1 MSQEDQATVCRW
13 VEETMGGR
21 VTHCERQAR
30 WRPAYFLDLEKED
43 KKLSLYFRGD
53 RGVSNS
59 AQYALEHEMAC
70 LEVLEAEGI
79 PVPHVFG
86 FCSEPRG
93 ILMECSPGQA
103 DLSTAGDPQEM
114 AAVQRHY
121 MEILARIH
129 ALDIEPFL
137 AAGLDA
143 PSDPDRLALA
153 DLPIWETAYR
163 RAKFRPEPLIEF
175 TLGWLKRNVPP
186 PADSACFVCGDSGQ
200 FLFDKGRVTAVID
213 LELAHLGDPAE
224 DLGALRNRDLSE
236 PLGDLRPAIAAY
248 EEFIG
253 RPVDPFLIDFHT
265 VRFAMTTPLATLPVL
280 AQARPGIDLIQ
291 YLCWFH
297 VYSRAPMEVIAQTR
311 GLELALPPLPEGQ
324 DNRHSPLYED
334 LSMRLAPDEGEASF
348 DDYAQQTAHRTAVYL
363 ERLNRYGPALEADN
377 LDDINRLLGS
387 GYGTIGEAD
396 AALEVWIDKADA
408 GADDDLVRLLH
419 RRCVREEVL
428 LEPVLGEF
436 TGARIQ
442 SLA

>member
-1 MSQEDQATVCRW
+1 
-13 VEETMGGR
+13 
-21 VTHCERQAR
+21 
-30 WRPAYFLDLEKED
+30 
-43 KKLSLYFRGD
+43 
-53 RGVSNS
+53 
-59 AQYALEHEMAC
+59 
-70 LEVLEAEGI
+70 
-79 PVPHVFG
+79 
-86 FCSEPRG
+86 
-93 ILMECSPGQA
+93 
-103 DLSTAGDPQEM
+103 
-114 AAVQRHY
+114 
-121 MEILARIH
+121 
-129 ALDIEPFL
+129 
-137 AAGLDA
+137 
-143 PSDPDRLALA
+143 
-153 DLPIWETAYR
+153 
-163 RAKFRPEPLIEF
+163 
-175 TLGWLKRNVPP
+175 
-186 PADSACFVCGDSGQ
+186 
-200 FLFDKGRVTAVID
+200 
-213 LELAHLGDPAE
+213 
-224 DLGALRNRDLSE
+224 
-236 PLGDLRPAIAAY
+236 
-248 EEFIG
+248 
-253 RPVDPFLIDFHT
+253 
-265 VRFAMTTPLATLPVL
+265 L

-396 AALEVWIDKADA
+396 AALEAWIDKADA